1 MVPNVTSRLAAHYC
15 DSCILPSILIKISMY
30 RKMLLGFLHGVM
42 NSMNSSS
49 GSTTCFFSSSVPPP
63 LLLGFFAAKIAVLLV
78 ISWACT
84 LLKGLFEATDGA
96 IGLPTFDC
104 GANAWTAGGPMR
116 AATAR
121 ISEARALGRRNMLD
135 SDKNGK
141 SRRQLS
147 LGNNSRWAGWLP
159 GRWCGGD
166 VDVPLSFACM
176 LCFLRSRHR
185 QSSARTGCEKYADHT
200 SFSRRPPFLE
210 VHHDDNHPLQTASSS
225 RETAEEIPR

>member
-1 MVPNVTSRLAAHYC
+1 MVPNVTSRLAAHHC
-15 DSCILPSILIKISMY
+15 DSCIRPSMLMIISMY

-63 LLLGFFAAKIAVLLV
+63 LFLLGFFAAKIAVLLV

-104 GANAWTAGGPMR
+104 GANAWTADGPMR

-121 ISEARALGRRNMLD
+121 ISEARALVGRRRNMLD
-135 SDKNGK
+135 SIRMEQIKLK
-141 SRRQLS
+141 MTFTWKQSS
-147 LGNNSRWAGWLP
+147 LGRMASRP
-159 GRWCGGD
+159 VVRW
-166 VDVPLSFACM
+166 
-176 LCFLRSRHR
+176 
-185 QSSARTGCEKYADHT
+185 
-200 SFSRRPPFLE
+200 
-210 VHHDDNHPLQTASSS
+210 
-225 RETAEEIPR
+225 